1 MHVMH
6 IIIVQ
11 NQVTEG
17 AEEAGEV
24 REEGKGW
31 KRLYRGKNLHLDF
44 GIQVVENSSS
54 WFKQSGICQP
64 T

>member
-11 NQVTEG
+11 KQITEG
-17 AEEAGEV
+17 TEEAGEV

-31 KRLYRGKNLHLDF
+31 KRLYRGKTSIWTL
-44 GIQVVENSSS
+44 GYR
-54 WFKQSGICQP
+54 
-64 T
+64 